1 MRRVPGLTRKEA
13 EWITKLGLSPQ
24 EQIDFAYIA
33 YNIGLDVF
41 YFSNQMF
48 VARQVVTNSKGEKV
62 EVLWNSQAY
71 EDITLLNVGKEDNN
85 LTNKTTKSTCG

>member
-1 MRRVPGLTRKEA
+1 
-13 EWITKLGLSPQ
+13 
-24 EQIDFAYIA
+24 
-33 YNIGLDVF
+33 
-41 YFSNQMF
+41 MF